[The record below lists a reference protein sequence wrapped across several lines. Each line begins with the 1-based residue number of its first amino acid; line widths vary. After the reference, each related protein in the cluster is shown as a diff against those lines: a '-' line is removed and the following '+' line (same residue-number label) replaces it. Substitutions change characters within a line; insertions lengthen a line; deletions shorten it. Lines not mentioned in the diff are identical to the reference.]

1 MQEVHLTTNF
11 EDHSMSFAAVD
22 DAPIRGFHRKLIAA
36 CSGGPLL
43 DGYLL
48 AIVGIALP
56 GITGALHLGTS
67 SEAMVGVA
75 SLVGMFFGG
84 LICGPLTD
92 RIGRK
97 PMYTLDLLV
106 LVVASLLSVFATD
119 AWQLIILR
127 FVIGAAIAADY
138 PIATALLSEWL
149 PRKRRASMFSAV
161 IIIWYIGA
169 ALAYLV
175 GYIINELMGDDGWRW
190 MLTSGAVLAA
200 IIFLLRIGTPESPR
214 WLVGA
219 GRVQDACRVIEVA
232 LHTKVSAGELAGS
245 LPRPGESRGNI
256 ADLFRGIYLRR
267 MMFIIIFFTCAIV
280 PLFALLT
287 FGPQLL
293 GALGMG
299 TGNEANLGTAIIN
312 LVFALG
318 CLPAMRLL
326 ERIGRRKTIIW
337 SFGLMVLPLLAL
349 GVWSQAPVAVVI
361 GFFCLYALFSGGPSI
376 LEWAYPNELFPTRIR
391 AAAVGMAVA
400 LTRFGAAVG
409 TFLVPISLT
418 TLGTAVTM
426 YIGAAITFVGFLACL
441 AWAEETNNRSLEETG
456 SVTLV
461 PPASPAEPPA
471 IPEQGQITRGH
482 EEHAARN
489 LTPSARPG
497 PAQEAANNSAP
508 LSR

>member
-1 MQEVHLTTNF
+1 
-11 EDHSMSFAAVD
+11 MSFAAVD

-56 GITGALHLGTS
+56 GITSAMQLDTNA
-67 SEAMVGVA
+67 EAMIGVA

-84 LICGPLTD
+84 LIFGPLTD
-92 RIGRK
+92 RIRRQA
-97 PMYTLDLLV
+97 MYTLDLLV

-127 FVIGAAIAADY
+127 FIIGAAIAADS

-149 PRKRRASMFSAV
+149 PRRRRARMFSAV
-161 IIIWYIGA
+161 IIIWYVGA
-169 ALAYLV
+169 SLAYLA
-175 GYIINELMGDDGWRW
+175 GYLIIAVMGNDGWRW
-190 MLTSGAVLAA
+190 MVASGALLAA
-200 IIFLLRIGTPESPR
+200 IVFLLRIGTPESPR

-219 GRVQDACRVIEVA
+219 GRVQEACQVIEDSLRTRVTA
-232 LHTKVSAGELAGS
+232 AELAGS
-245 LPRPGESRGNI
+245 MPQTGEGRGSI
-256 ADLFRGIYLRR
+256 ADLFRGAYLRR
-267 MMFIIIFFTCAIV
+267 MLFIVIFFTCAIV

-299 TGNEANLGTAIIN
+299 AGNEANLGTAIIN
-312 LVFALG
+312 LVFAFG

-326 ERIGRRKTIIW
+326 DSIGRRRTIIW

-349 GVWSQAPVAVVI
+349 GVWSHAPGPFIV

-409 TFLVPISLT
+409 TFLVPLSLA
-418 TLGTAVTM
+418 TLGTSATM
-426 YIGAAITFVGFLACL
+426 FIGAGITFAGFLACI
-441 AWAEETNNRSLEETG
+441 AWAEETRNRSLEETG
-456 SVTLV
+456 STDAA
-461 PPASPAEPPA
+461 PAALPAAAGVSEAGAATPA
-471 IPEQGQITRGH
+471 RT
-482 EEHAARN
+482 
-489 LTPSARPG
+489 
-497 PAQEAANNSAP
+497 
-508 LSR
+508 

>member
-1 MQEVHLTTNF
+1 
-11 EDHSMSFAAVD
+11 MSFRSVD
-22 DAPIRGFHRKLIAA
+22 EAPIRGFHRKLIVA

-56 GITGALHLGTS
+56 GITKDMHLPAST
-67 SEAMVGVA
+67 EAMIGVA
-75 SLVGMFFGG
+75 SLIGMFFGG

-106 LVVASLLSVFATD
+106 LIIASVLSIFATE
-119 AWQLIILR
+119 AWHLILLR
-127 FVIGAAIAADY
+127 FIIGAAIAADY

-149 PRKRRASMFSAV
+149 PTKRRARMFSAV

-169 ALAYLV
+169 SLAYLV
-175 GYIINELMGDDGWRW
+175 GYLINEVMGEDGWRW
-190 MLTSGAVLAA
+190 MLATAAVLAT
-200 IIFLLRIGTPESPR
+200 IVFLLRVGTPESPR

-219 GRVQDACRVIEVA
+219 GRVEEACRVIEA
-232 LHTKVSAGELAGS
+232 TLDTKVTAAELAGS
-245 LPRPGESRGNI
+245 MPLADEGRGRI

-267 MMFIIIFFTCAIV
+267 MVFIVVFFTCAIV

-293 GALGMG
+293 GSLGMES
-299 TGNEANLGTAIIN
+299 GNEANLGTAIIN
-312 LVFALG
+312 LVFAIG
-318 CLPAMRLL
+318 CLPAMRMLDS
-326 ERIGRRKTIIW
+326 IGRRKTIIW

-349 GVWSQAPVAVVI
+349 GAWTNAPGPIIV

-409 TFLVPISLT
+409 TFLVPLSLS
-418 TLGTAVTM
+418 TLGTSTTM
-426 YIGAAITFVGFLACL
+426 YIGAGITFVGFLACM
-441 AWAEETNNRSLEETG
+441 AWAEETRNRSLEETG
-456 SVTLV
+456 ATGVV
-461 PPASPAEPPA
+461 PASPHPA
-471 IPEQGQITRGH
+471 PVLT
-482 EEHAARN
+482 AASKTTAGR
-489 LTPSARPG
+489 
-497 PAQEAANNSAP
+497 
-508 LSR
+508 

>member
-1 MQEVHLTTNF
+1 
-11 EDHSMSFAAVD
+11 MSFRSVD
-22 DAPIRGFHRKLIAA
+22 EAPIRGFHRKLIVA

-56 GITGALHLGTS
+56 GITREMHLPTS
-67 SEAMVGVA
+67 TEAMIGVA
-75 SLVGMFFGG
+75 SLIGMFFGG

-106 LVVASLLSVFATD
+106 LIVTSVLSIFATE
-119 AWQLIILR
+119 AWHLIILR

-149 PRKRRASMFSAV
+149 PTKRRARMFSAV

-169 ALAYLV
+169 SLAYLV
-175 GYIINELMGDDGWRW
+175 GYLINEVMGDDGWRW
-190 MLTSGAVLAA
+190 MLATAAVLAT
-200 IIFLLRIGTPESPR
+200 IVFLLRVGTPESPR

-219 GRVQDACRVIEVA
+219 GRIDEACKVIEST
-232 LHTKVSAGELAGS
+232 LDTKVTPAELAGS
-245 LPRPGESRGNI
+245 MPLSNEGRGNI

-267 MMFIIIFFTCAIV
+267 MVFIVVFFTCAIV

-293 GALGMG
+293 GSLGMES
-299 TGNEANLGTAIIN
+299 GNEANLGTAIIN
-312 LVFALG
+312 LVFAIG
-318 CLPAMRLL
+318 CLPAMRMLDN
-326 ERIGRRKTIIW
+326 IGRRKTIIW

-349 GVWSQAPVAVVI
+349 GAWTNAPGPFVI

-400 LTRFGAAVG
+400 LTRFGAAIG
-409 TFLVPISLT
+409 TFLVPLSLS
-418 TLGTAVTM
+418 TLGTSTTM
-426 YIGAAITFVGFLACL
+426 YIGAGITFIGFLACI
-441 AWAEETNNRSLEETG
+441 AWAEETRNRSLEETG
-456 SVTLV
+456 AIEVMATS
-461 PPASPAEPPA
+461 PQPAPISTAGSNPR
-471 IPEQGQITRGH
+471 QGADIT
-482 EEHAARN
+482 
-489 LTPSARPG
+489 
-497 PAQEAANNSAP
+497 
-508 LSR
+508 